1 MESPSVGYAMNYEEV
16 AVTLENFIDGGGSPW
31 DWDVYTLVFLSKTH
45 ICGISKSEWR
55 TSVTSSHLCRKDI
68 IADQRGLKL
77 FVVTSGNSE
86 PRLRMHSRVVHRH
99 PPSKRGLRKRRSLPS
114 IQLAGFW

>member
-1 MESPSVGYAMNYEEV
+1 MNYEEV
-16 AVTLENFIDGGGSPW
+16 AVTLEDFIDGGEALGIGMSIP
-31 DWDVYTLVFLSKTH
+31 LVFLSKTH
-45 ICGISKSEWR
+45 ICGISKSEWL
-55 TSVTSSHLCRKDI
+55 TSVISSHLFRKDI